1 MKSALKPALENLDKA
16 LALLESVVA
25 QRQQKAQREKVEP
38 QLDLS
43 AKNEREVNK
52 KIAARLDQT
61 IDRLETLL
69 SADAD

>member
-16 LALLESVVA
+16 LARLETAVDKRLKSEV
-25 QRQQKAQREKVEP
+25 RQKVEP

-43 AKNEREVNK
+43 ARNEREVNR

-61 IDRLETLL
+61 INRLETLL
-69 SADAD
+69 TEEE